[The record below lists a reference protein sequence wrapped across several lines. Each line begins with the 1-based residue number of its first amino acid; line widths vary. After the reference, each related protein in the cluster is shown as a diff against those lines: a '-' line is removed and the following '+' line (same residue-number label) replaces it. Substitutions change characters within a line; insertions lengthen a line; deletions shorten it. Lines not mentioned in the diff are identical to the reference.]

1 MLNFYYFYKKI
12 KKMKIKVTLLF
23 VLASVFGFSQSLES
37 MKIEVQKTYDL
48 TIEKKYDIVLEST
61 YPKVFDIVPKK
72 DMIEAMNQMFD
83 NEQMTITIE
92 KVNPEFTFS
101 EIIVFNDGTYCVIE
115 HNNKMTMKFKEEL
128 GESKEFILASLN
140 ENMTGYKV
148 TLDEKTET
156 FTVNGKAKMI
166 AISDKL
172 TNGTWKYI
180 NYNGESPMMEKILGN
195 GGSPP

>member
-1 MLNFYYFYKKI
+1 
-12 KKMKIKVTLLF
+12 MKIKVAILF
-23 VLASVFGFSQSLES
+23 VFISVFGFSQTLEN
-37 MKIEVQKTYDL
+37 MKIEVQKIYNL
-48 TIEKKYDIVLEST
+48 TIEKKYDIVVEST
-61 YPKVFDIVPKK
+61 YPKVFDIAPKK
-72 DMIEAMNQMFD
+72 DMIEAMNNMFD
-83 NEQMTITIE
+83 NEQMKVTIE

-101 EIIVFNDGTYCVIE
+101 EIIVIGDGKYCVIE
-115 HNNKMTMKFKEEL
+115 HNNRMTMKFKEKL

-156 FTVNGKAKMI
+156 FTVDGKAKMI

-180 NYNGESPMMEKILGN
+180 NFNGESPMMEQVLGKEVLAKIGL
-195 GGSPP
+195 